1 MNLTFHIDNMKCM
14 GCVSTV
20 QKALNELAGC
30 EQATVDL
37 DAAMAEVSGNVDSD
51 QLVKTLTGLGY
62 PATPMGEGRS
72 C

>member
-1 MNLTFHIDNMKCM
+1 MTRTFHIDNMKCM

-37 DAAMAEVSGNVDSD
+37 DAAMARVSGNADTN
-51 QLVKTLTGLGY
+51 QLVNTLTELGY
-62 PATPMGEGRS
+62 PATPMD
-72 C
+72 